1 LTSTAFNN
9 FVDASNLRHSH
20 SNKSVLD
27 GITNSSVSS
36 WNKAEEWFYLDSS
49 NNLHSR
55 LNLIG
60 DGEVAAWGVGSG
72 SGSGSGG
79 SNIIVIDNLTS
90 NDSDNAL
97 SAKQGKV
104 LKELIDN
111 LEITGTDSHTHA
123 NLTVLNG
130 ITNSSVDAWNGA
142 ATNSHSHVNSAILN
156 GINNTSISN
165 WNTAYT

>member
-1 LTSTAFNN
+1 MTSTAFNN

-104 LKELIDN
+104 LKDLIDSI
-111 LEITGTDSHTHA
+111 EGGDGHTHA
-123 NLTVLNG
+123 NQGILDG
-130 ITNSSVDAWNGA
+130 ITNSS
-142 ATNSHSHVNSAILN
+142 
-156 GINNTSISN
+156 IS
-165 WNTAYT
+165 